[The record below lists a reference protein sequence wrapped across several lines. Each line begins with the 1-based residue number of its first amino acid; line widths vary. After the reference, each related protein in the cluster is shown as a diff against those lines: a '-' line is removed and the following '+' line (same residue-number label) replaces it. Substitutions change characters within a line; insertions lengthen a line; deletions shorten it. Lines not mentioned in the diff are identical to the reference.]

1 VTEVKKFYQEHELAG
16 ALQRQLR
23 DEKTMKFL
31 LDNASVETAPAA
43 ATGEKE

>member
-1 VTEVKKFYQEHELAG
+1 LR
-16 ALQRQLR
+16 RQLR

-43 ATGEKE
+43 AAEEKE